1 MIRIEDIKELNL
13 LITWKLLYRGIC
25 ERQLEVEDIIAY
37 AIEELE
43 EGDTRKEICELAGAH
58 IGEREEICNLLYELA
73 EQENTQIDF
82 ETRKIRAV
90 IVSNALRTKDDN
102 CINGLMNLTDLWI
115 GLGYP
120 NDAPHIIQGRENNI
134 APIEYYTVENY
145 NFLYKRN
152 IEWLR
157 KELEYL
163 REMQ

>member
-25 ERQLEVEDIIAY
+25 DRQLEIEDVIVY
-37 AIEELE
+37 AIEKLE
-43 EGDTRKEICELAGAH
+43 EGDTRKEICELAGAY

-82 ETRKIRAV
+82 EARKIRAV

-102 CINGLMNLTDLWI
+102 YINGLMKLTDLWI

-120 NDAPHIIQGRENNI
+120 IDTPHVIQGRENNI
-134 APIEYYTVENY
+134 APIVYYTVENY
-145 NFLYKRN
+145 NFLYNQN
-152 IEWLR
+152 IEWLE

-163 REMQ
+163 RKRQ